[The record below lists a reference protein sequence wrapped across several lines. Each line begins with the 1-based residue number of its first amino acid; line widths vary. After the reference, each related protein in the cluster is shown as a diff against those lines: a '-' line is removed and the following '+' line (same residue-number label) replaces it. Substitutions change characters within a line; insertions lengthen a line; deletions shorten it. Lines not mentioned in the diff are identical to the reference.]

1 MTPGAERTPRRPGD
15 APLGLHPIAGARN
28 IVRRSLEPAAAA
40 CIDPLDPEEQ
50 RRLAEQPNKAGHD
63 TRLSLPSALRRAPHS
78 SPGHLRC
85 AATPRN
91 EKSTPRVRLGSER
104 PLGER
109 SAGAGTFQTIGARRP
124 IGATVQARSGWSIP
138 PRHSVRV
145 PLPDSMGP
153 TAHTLPLQHAHPQS
167 GVALAR
173 SRATSRPGTP
183 SSARAATAR
192 GLSRVSSSTAMESLL
207 SSTMPIMRSSLLAPD
222 RFPEPP
228 QSPGNG
234 VGKIPRSCSGPT
246 IGMLS
251 LGLSEG
257 MRRMGLSEGTGI
269 PRSMSLLALN
279 RLASP
284 VDEAARTQDD
294 KTLIGLSLLEVQP
307 DWAVSSA
314 ELELGERIG
323 VGTFGIVFRARWRGV
338 EVAVKQLRL
347 SSSASSQQE
356 RERAFVCEMNIM
368 AGLQHPNVAQFLGGC
383 VERGHV
389 SMVHELC
396 LHSLHD
402 VLHGHAVV
410 HPSLLIPLALQLKW
424 AREIALGVAY
434 LHAQRPPVVHRD
446 LKAGNVLVCKAWCA
460 KLADFGAARVRASK
474 HIETARTSGTS
485 QWTAPELCLED
496 DYTQRP
502 RFQQIESTLQ
512 SAQNI
517 FLRDADADTW
527 RVELPPISAGH
538 AVSANGPG
546 VYPSGVYPS
555 GDGSDFGGL
564 AERLLQALLARS
576 RELLGEEALAFK
588 EDRSRAQAR
597 PARDSADSTDV
608 SGSDSDLDTG

>member
-1 MTPGAERTPRRPGD
+1 
-15 APLGLHPIAGARN
+15 
-28 IVRRSLEPAAAA
+28 
-40 CIDPLDPEEQ
+40 
-50 RRLAEQPNKAGHD
+50 
-63 TRLSLPSALRRAPHS
+63 
-78 SPGHLRC
+78 
-85 AATPRN
+85 
-91 EKSTPRVRLGSER
+91 VRLGSER

-485 QWTAPELCLED
+485 QWTAPEVLRQQPHDERADAYSFGILLYELASRRMPYEQLAQQQVEVGVITGKQPRPDPAPALAALDPLPPASVIETVVGLTELCLED